1 MLGLMGKKKKKKK
14 KTGDESDEKSSGKK
28 RTKAGVLRLQI
39 DFQDLEL
46 PSNCKLKIPDKE
58 KLQTFYIEVKPDT
71 GLWVGGT
78 YTFKF
83 IVPDDYPH
91 KAPKVTL
98 EERIY
103 HPNID
108 ENGAVCLNLLKADW
122 KPILTVQQILHGLMF
137 LFLEPNPDDP
147 LNHEAAKLMREDR
160 GRFKRKVTESVNAN
174 KRLKRG
180 GY

>member
-1 MLGLMGKKKKKKK
+1 MMGLMKNKKKKKKK
-14 KTGDESDEKSSGKK
+14 SADDAKESETGKK
-28 RTKAGVLRLQI
+28 RQKAGVLRLQI

-46 PSNCKLKIPDKE
+46 PTNCKLKIPDRA

-71 GLWVGGT
+71 GLWLGGT

-122 KPILTVQQILHGLMF
+122 KPILPVQQILHGLMF

-147 LNHEAAKLMREDR
+147 LNHEAAKLMREDKS
-160 GRFKRKVTESVNAN
+160 RFKRKVTESVNNN

-180 GY
+180 